1 MRKAMIVL
9 LSIALVAG
17 FITVAVADQVIWFP
31 NGTSIEKWN
40 SGATPTAFSGGGVWV
55 DVLGTNY
62 ESYGGKLVITND
74 LSSIKLYMWTE
85 FGPANVSQSILGKT
99 VEHADLFLYTGNSS
113 GYVFDTAIR
122 VSGSTAT
129 AGDGS
134 VFTSQITNTQLVND
148 TFAET
153 SSVEFMTGS
162 NSGGWFGGKYDAASG
177 KYVPVIA
184 SGTSSITVPV
194 TWSQNEVNFT
204 YQKPDLTFTTG
215 TAYEVVVELYGLF
228 DPLTDDFAFLWGTG
242 QCANDTIE
250 GSRPSGVVPLPGAFL
265 LLGAGL
271 VRLTAYARKRRLAA

>member
-1 MRKAMIVL
+1 MRKIMIFL
-9 LSIALVAG
+9 LSLTLVAG
-17 FITVAVADQVIWFP
+17 FITAAAADQVTWFP
-31 NGTSIEKWN
+31 NGTQIERWA
-40 SGATPTAFSGGGVWV
+40 SGATPSAVSSGGLWV
-55 DVLGTNY
+55 DVLGSNY
-62 ESYGGKLVITND
+62 ESYGGKLVIADD

-134 VFTSQITNTQLVND
+134 VFTSQITNAQLQNN

-162 NSGGWFGGKYDAASG
+162 DSGGEFGGKYDSASG

-184 SGTSSITVPV
+184 TGTSSTTVPV
-194 TWSQNEVNFT
+194 TWSANQVNFT
-204 YQKPDLTFTTG
+204 YQKTDSTFATG
-215 TAYEVVVELYGLF
+215 NAYEVVVELYGLF
-228 DPLTDDFAFLWGTG
+228 DPTTDDFAFLWGTG

-250 GSRPSGVVPLPGAFL
+250 GSRPAGAVPLPGALL

-271 VRLTAYARKRRLAA
+271 ARLTAYARKRRLAA